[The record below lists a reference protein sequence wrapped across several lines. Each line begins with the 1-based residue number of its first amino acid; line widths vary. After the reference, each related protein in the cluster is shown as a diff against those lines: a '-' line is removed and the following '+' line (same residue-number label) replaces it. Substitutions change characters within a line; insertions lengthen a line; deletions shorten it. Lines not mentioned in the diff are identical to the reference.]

1 MEHLNQLVTRLQLAG
16 IPLRQGEPMLRHTS
30 FQIGGPAAVM
40 VFPETE
46 EQVREVFHLTKEY
59 RIRPILLGAGTNVLC
74 PDEGLDTL
82 ILETRTG
89 LQGLYCPAENEIE
102 AESGVM
108 LTRLATFAMEQGLSG
123 LEFAH
128 GIPGTVGGG
137 VFMNAGAYGGELAQV
152 ITQVTVL
159 YPDGRWAV
167 LAADELDLG
176 YRRSRFMEE
185 DCLILSVRVRL
196 TPGDKTTIRSEMNEL
211 MRRRRASQPL
221 EFPSAGSTFKRPVG
235 GYASALI
242 DQAGLKGLTVGGA
255 QVSPKHAG
263 FVINRGGAT
272 CGDVLALMDQVRDKV
287 LAHSGITLEP
297 EVRILK

>member
-1 MEHLNQLVTRLQLAG
+1 
-16 IPLRQGEPMLRHTS
+16 MLRHTS

-40 VFPETE
+40 VFPETAD
-46 EQVREVFHLTKEY
+46 QVAEVFRLSREF
-59 RIRPILLGAGTNVLC
+59 RITPIVLGAGTNVLA

-89 LQGLYCPAENEIE
+89 LQEISCLGDGVLE
-102 AESGVM
+102 AECGAT
-108 LTRLATFAMEQGLSG
+108 LTKLAVFAMEQGLSG

-137 VFMNAGAYGGELAQV
+137 VYMNAGAYGGELSQV
-152 ITQVTVL
+152 LAQVTVL
-159 YPDGRWAV
+159 YPSGNREV
-167 LAADELDLG
+167 LMAEELALG
-176 YRRSRFMEE
+176 YRHSRFMEE
-185 DCLILSVRVRL
+185 EGMILSARFRL
-196 TPGDKTTIRSEMNEL
+196 TPGDPREIRSSMNEL

-221 EFPSAGSTFKRPVG
+221 EFPSAGSTFKRPAG

-242 DQAGLKGLTVGGA
+242 DKAGLKGLTVGGA

-272 CGDVLALMDQVRDKV
+272 CRDVLALMEQVREKV
-287 LAHSGITLEP
+287 LADSGITLEP
-297 EVRILK
+297 EVRILSAQ